1 MTIDFDCMIDR
12 RSSDSL
18 KWSGSR
24 GNQTIPMW
32 VADMDFA
39 APECV
44 LHALR
49 QRVDQGLFGYP
60 VVTEE
65 VTRAVVAWAT
75 SHYRWRI
82 EPEWLVWLPGL
93 VSGIQVACLALA
105 ETADEV
111 LTFVPA
117 YPPFLSVPGMTGRI
131 AKTVPLTR
139 ENGRWML
146 DLDEFCKA
154 ITRRTKVLLYCN
166 PHNPVGRVFGREELA
181 ALAEICVSHGLW
193 ICSDEIHCDL
203 LLDPGMHV
211 PLASLSETV
220 ADRTVTLMSPS
231 KTFNLSGLSCGFAVI
246 RNRELRQRFETA
258 ARDLVPQPNVLGY
271 VACRAAY
278 EKGESWRA
286 ALVDYLRRNR
296 DVLESFFAEQLP
308 QFDVSHVE
316 ATYLAWIDTRSL
328 GERAGAEFFYPA
340 GIRLSDGGPF
350 QASGFVRLN
359 FACPRQTLREAL
371 DRISTAV
378 RSIGR
383 PAG

>member
-1 MTIDFDCMIDR
+1 MTIDFDRMIDR
-12 RSSDSL
+12 RNSDSL

-65 VTRAVVAWAT
+65 VTRAVVAWAA
-75 SHYRWRI
+75 SHYQWRI
-82 EPEWLVWLPGL
+82 EPEWFVWLPGL
-93 VSGIQVACLALA
+93 VSGIHVACLALA

-117 YPPFLSVPGMTGRI
+117 YPPFLSAPGMTGRN
-131 AKTVPLTR
+131 AKTVSLTR
-139 ENGRWML
+139 ENGRWTL
-146 DLDEFCKA
+146 DADAFRRA
-154 ITRRTKVLLYCN
+154 ITPRTKLLLFCN
-166 PHNPVGRVFGREELA
+166 PHNPVGRAFGREELA
-181 ALAEICVSHGLW
+181 AVAEICVRHGLW

-203 LLDPGMHV
+203 LLDPGTHV
-211 PLASLSETV
+211 PIASLSETV

-246 RNRELRQRFETA
+246 PNRELRRRFETA

-278 EKGESWRA
+278 EGGEAWRV
-286 ALVDYLRRNR
+286 ALVDYLRGNR
-296 DVLESFFAEQLP
+296 DVLESFIAEQLP

-316 ATYLAWIDTRSL
+316 ATYLAWIDARWL
-328 GERAGAEFFYPA
+328 GEGADAKFFDAAGV
-340 GIRLSDGGPF
+340 RLSDGGPF
-350 QASGFVRLN
+350 QAPGFVRLN
-359 FACPRQTLREAL
+359 FACPRQTLRDAL
-371 DRISTAV
+371 ERIATAV
-378 RSIGR
+378 R
-383 PAG
+383 AGLDAL